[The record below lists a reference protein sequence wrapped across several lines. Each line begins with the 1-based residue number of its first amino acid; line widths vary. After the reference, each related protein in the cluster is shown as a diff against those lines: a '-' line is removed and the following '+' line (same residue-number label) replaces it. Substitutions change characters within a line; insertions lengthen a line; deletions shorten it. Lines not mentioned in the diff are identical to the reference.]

1 MGSRLLSLK
10 GPGGWG
16 GLTRQQVNDRG
27 QRRFLKLEN
36 CYVTADGQELRTF
49 PGYGTFID
57 LNAVNN
63 SQGYDQLVPDAVRPV
78 VKHTQP
84 NMTPQ
89 AFDDRPRE
97 QAVYATSQSQTLY
110 CRAKVSS
117 VFAFEQLGN
126 EIFVMGESR
135 FRESPIY
142 NSSREQLTI
151 TNLVLLNPASTGDR
165 IGVRLS
171 GQTTYSTTD
180 AGAGGNSI
188 KVGDVVYIEE
198 LTSSDA
204 AVQAVIDADLVGKMH
219 EVHTVAGNQNLSFTT
234 LQSVALA
241 SGAPQPACTGTI
253 YRIRNNRS
261 DNYPTVAQ
269 QPYCANLDDRPD
281 DPEALTV
288 WRVIDPVNMLGFSA
302 VDPKFYDNEYP
313 CYPAWVANRLRDFG
327 DGNDSPFH
335 LCTEGLLVAGDSD
348 SPARGVSRREQRRLP
363 YRPCVEP
370 ALDRII
376 LAAPQYGCMFQ
387 VPARVP
393 IDGSMWTSPTDS
405 NFGVPTRHNY
415 IYDKPRA
422 LGIPKPRIVA
432 NPPEVTDGS
441 PLFLGPSPHDVSINY
456 LRSTPTTTGNQ
467 VSPSMGA
474 EAGEYTMAVAWYDAG
489 TGDEGLASESV
500 RLKMPGEA
508 ETPDGYVYSI
518 IVNYMHP
525 GYHMPESMPFLLN
538 VYIAPPGKTALSYY
552 GTFDMQADR
561 WVAANAEARLSAH
574 FGFKFGTPDDAQAYF
589 SGFPLPLP
597 AKSNDLSPMLD
608 PQRQAPQSASMP
620 RGSEACKYIRG
631 VLFSGGNMG
640 NTGADRQ
647 LWRAKASIY
656 YDHDGHMDADDV
668 VAIQAHNLTP
678 GTSITSPA
686 LDGDFQN
693 GHLGIAGRCFPD
705 AYQGIELVEEGLL
718 PNSSQNVRVDKVVN
732 RMCSGRDA
740 LYNAP
745 ADADRTHYLER
756 LQLTRS
762 VTDRFRNP
770 GRSPSDNLDV
780 YRSQQDLY
788 YVMPRGQLQIGDP
801 GAPHRSNKAFIKIV
815 DPKRGGDI
823 KAIGQLG
830 GSAIVCTQ
838 NETYSYSWYRNVGS
852 DEPNLL
858 SEQFGCI
865 GSNTMVEF
873 DGGLAWLS
881 NRGPVALGASLQHV
895 GADIA
900 ESFYRPFLNE
910 SSEYIRD
917 SQGMMRHSWGVHDE
931 QRGLVMWGLLTR
943 DATTSIEWEG
953 VTTTF
958 DADADL
964 TDEQISRFP
973 CNEVLIWSYRAN
985 AFSTWRPP
993 AGLGI
998 YWMRP
1003 LRDGEGVVRMCFLA
1017 EDKVIYALD
1026 DEWGDAN
1033 GVFGTS
1039 LDVTA
1044 ASASDGASTTFTFSS
1059 ANGTFKDGD
1068 TATYKKNF
1076 ATYLRAGMLVE
1087 FLDSNGNVSSS
1098 TTIASITTT
1107 SQSAASVVELT
1118 AAQTWA
1124 SGQTV
1129 RLGARARTTITT
1141 TYVGAETMDT
1151 LQVQRVQMRY
1161 GIEGTGHANAKV
1173 RMFKSET
1180 GVGTGE
1186 EALSIDFT
1194 EPGTHEAIGAAKP
1207 NTSVPSEIA
1216 KVGRRRNFSRGQI
1229 SGAEVAVQ
1237 VELTGQAQ
1245 VRIQDISL
1253 EVG

>member
-10 GPGGWG
+10 GPAGWG
-16 GLTRQQVNDRG
+16 GVTRRQVNDRG
-27 QRRFLKLEN
+27 QRSFLKLEN

-57 LNAVNN
+57 LNAANN
-63 SQGYDQLVPDAVRPV
+63 ANGYDQLVPDAVRPV
-78 VKHTQP
+78 VRHTQP
-84 NMTPQ
+84 NLSPQ
-89 AFDDRPRE
+89 AYDDRPRE

-117 VFAFEQLGN
+117 VFAFEQIGN

-142 NSSREQLTI
+142 NSSREQLAI

-171 GQTTYSTTD
+171 DQTTYSTTD

-219 EVHTVAGNQNLSFTT
+219 EVHAVAGNQNLSFTT

-241 SGAPQPACTGTI
+241 SGAAQPACTGTI

-302 VDPKFYDNEYP
+302 VNPKFYDNEYP

-327 DGNDSPFH
+327 DGNTAPSH
-335 LCTEGLLVAGDSD
+335 LCTEGLLLAGDSD

-432 NPPEVTDGS
+432 NPLELLDKSPVVLGS
-441 PLFLGPSPHDVSINY
+441 SPHDVSINY

-489 TGDEGLASESV
+489 TGDEGLASESIK
-500 RLKMPGEA
+500 LKMPTEA
-508 ETPDGYVYSI
+508 ETPNGFVYSI

-525 GYHMPESMPFLLN
+525 GYHMPEAMPFLLN

-561 WVAANAEARLSAH
+561 WVSADNEGRLSAH
-574 FGFKFGTPDDAQAYF
+574 FGFKFADPDDAQAYF

-597 AKSNDLSPMLD
+597 ANSNDLSPMLD

-656 YDHDGHMDADDV
+656 YDHDGHMDADNV
-668 VAIQAHNLTP
+668 IAIQAHNLTP

-686 LDGDFQN
+686 LDGDFHN

-705 AYQGIELVEEGLL
+705 AYQGVELVEEGLL
-718 PNSSQNVRVDKVVN
+718 PDSSQNVRVDKVIN
-732 RMCSGRDA
+732 RMCGGRDA

-745 ADADRTHYLER
+745 TNLDRTHYLER

-762 VTDRFRNP
+762 VVDRFRNP
-770 GRSPSDNLDV
+770 GRSPSDDLDI

-895 GADIA
+895 GADIS

-910 SSEYIRD
+910 SSEYVRD

-943 DATTSIEWEG
+943 DAKTSIEWEG
-953 VTTTF
+953 VPITF

-1068 TATYKKNF
+1068 TATFKKNF

-1216 KVGRRRNFSRGQI
+1216 KVGRRRNFSQGQI